1 MAETLPELDDEP
13 KDGTYAP
20 EVNEIEPTEEEIA
33 LGNALGGSI
42 DVDDDEDA
50 GRGLI

>member
-1 MAETLPELDDEP
+1 MAEILPELDDEP

-20 EVNEIEPTEEEIA
+20 ELLEVQPTELEMA

-42 DVDDDEDA
+42 DVDDDEDN